1 MLSTNKTI
9 LILAAHPD
17 DEVLGC
23 GGIIQKYVQQGDRV
37 VVGIVTDG
45 SSSQYPGDEA
55 KYKAKIEECK
65 KANELLGVS
74 KVELLDFPDMKL
86 DTVSHVELNNKINVL
101 VEKTKPNIIYTHSHL
116 DLNLDHVA
124 VARATD
130 VVCRPGKTYLE
141 KVFAYEVPS
150 SSEWSRGD
158 VFQPNIFVDVEVFLD
173 QKIAAL
179 LIYKTECRDYP
190 HPRSP
195 EGVRIFAQYRGLQSG
210 FKVAEAFRLIVSYEK

>member
-23 GGIIQKYVQQGDRV
+23 GGVIQKHVQQGDKV
-37 VVGIVTDG
+37 FVGIITDG
-45 SSSQYPGDEA
+45 SSSQYPGDKIKHGE
-55 KYKAKIEECK
+55 KIEECK

-74 KVELLDFPDMKL
+74 EVEFLDLPDMRL
-86 DTVSHVELNNKINVL
+86 DTVSHAELNNKINSL
-101 VEKTKPNIIYTHSHL
+101 VEKIMPNIIYTHSYS

-124 VARATD
+124 IARSTD

-141 KVFAYEVPS
+141 KLFAYEVPS
-150 SSEWSRGD
+150 SSEWSRND
-158 VFQPNIFVDVEVFLD
+158 TFQPNTFIDIDAYLE

-179 LIYKTECRDYP
+179 LIYKTEYRDYP
-190 HPRSP
+190 HPRSQK
-195 EGVRIFAQYRGLQSG
+195 GVNILAQYRGLQAG
-210 FKVAEAFRLIVSYEK
+210 FKAAEAFKLVVSYEK

>member
-1 MLSTNKTI
+1 MSSTNKTI

-37 VVGIVTDG
+37 VIGIVTDG

-55 KYKAKIEECK
+55 KYKVKIEECK
-65 KANELLGVS
+65 KANKLLGVS
-74 KVELLDFPDMKL
+74 DVELPDFPDMKL
-86 DTVSHVELNNKINVL
+86 DTVSHAELNNKINSL
-101 VEKTKPNIIYTHSHL
+101 VEKIKPNIIHTHSHF

-130 VVCRPGKTYLE
+130 VVCRPGKVYLE
-141 KVFAYEVPS
+141 KVLAYEVPS
-150 SSEWSRGD
+150 SSEWSRNNI
-158 VFQPNIFVDVEVFLD
+158 FQPNTFADIEKYLN
-173 QKIAAL
+173 QKVAAL

-195 EGVRIFAQYRGLQSG
+195 EGVKIFAQYRGLQSG
-210 FKVAEAFRLIVSYEK
+210 FNAAEAFKLIISYEK

>member
-1 MLSTNKTI
+1 MSSTNKTI

-23 GGIIQKYVQQGDRV
+23 GGVVQKYVQQGDKV
-37 VVGIVTDG
+37 VVGIVTNG
-45 SSSQYPGDEA
+45 STSQYPSDEA

-74 KVELLDFPDMKL
+74 EVELLDFPDMKL
-86 DTVSHVELNNKINVL
+86 DTISHAELNNKINSL
-101 VEKTKPNIIYTHSHL
+101 VEKIKPNIIYTHSHF

-124 VARATD
+124 VARSTD
-130 VVCRPGKTYLE
+130 VVCRPGKVYLE

-150 SSEWSRGD
+150 SSEWSRDD
-158 VFQPNIFVDVEVFLD
+158 VFRPNTFVDIEEYLN

-179 LIYKTECRDYP
+179 SVYKTECRDYP

-195 EGVRIFAQYRGLQSG
+195 EGVKIFAQYRGLQSG
-210 FKVAEAFRLIVSYEK
+210 FKAVEAFKLIISYEK